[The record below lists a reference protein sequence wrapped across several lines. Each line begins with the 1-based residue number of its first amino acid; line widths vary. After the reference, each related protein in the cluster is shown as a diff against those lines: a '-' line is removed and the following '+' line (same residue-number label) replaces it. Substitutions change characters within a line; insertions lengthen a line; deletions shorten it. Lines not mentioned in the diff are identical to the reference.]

1 MNLRH
6 LVEAIRRSGGELEVG
21 AELGTLDLEILHV
34 TDQVSEAGPHSL
46 LVIPR
51 GAPTDTA
58 SKAAG
63 FGAGALLVEKPV
75 LADVPVVRVRNAR
88 RAMGVALG
96 ALHHYPTDRLLTTA
110 VLGRRDKTLTA
121 FMLGAMLSRNGIPT
135 GLLSSLLVNTGHA
148 ASGANGLP
156 EPTAAYDLLEDM
168 TKSGLGCAIVAL
180 PPSSETADYY
190 AGLSFDLAIWTE
202 SDAMSQS
209 PLQDLVP
216 DLKPHGRILSLDP
229 GLFPEESP
237 LQTPAEVVAQRQA
250 DQLEIGGE
258 AADFRAIRVADGKWV
273 LKPRR
278 GLTKLSGG
286 SLDAEEVIVRP
297 PSPGRAHLTAA
308 LLASA
313 AALLHGVTP
322 LGIAEALAR
331 FPGVFRRFQTVYSGP
346 FTVIDDHPAD
356 QIALVQALSDM
367 ADLASTNLI
376 PVVAVYGGLG
386 PRVNMSMAEKVV
398 QTLRTLGTERVIIV
412 ECRGDTPLW
421 AMASR
426 EERAA
431 FLAGCCTG
439 DLSVEYYS
447 YLEDGLKRALSLAR
461 EGDVVGLLGGDTLRR
476 GQLVLER
483 VLSARPDLLE
493 REPFDEME
501 RDPLVKPL
509 L

>member
-34 TDQVSEAGPHSL
+34 TDQVSEVGPHSL
-46 LVIPR
+46 LVIPK
-51 GAPTDTA
+51 GAPTDTV

-75 LADVPVVRVRNAR
+75 LADIPVVRVRNAR

-96 ALHHYPTDRLLTTA
+96 ALHRYPTDRLLATA
-110 VLGRRDKTLTA
+110 VLGRRGKTLTA
-121 FMLGAMLSRNGIPT
+121 FMLAAILSRNEIPT
-135 GLLSSLLVNTGHA
+135 GLLSSILINTGRA

-168 TKSGLGCAIVAL
+168 TKSGLGSAIVEL
-180 PPSSETADYY
+180 PPSVEATDYY
-190 AGLSFDLAIWTE
+190 AGLAFDLAICTE
-202 SDAMSQS
+202 SGAESLS
-209 PLQDLVP
+209 PPEDLVP
-216 DLKPHGRILSLDP
+216 DLKPHGRILCLDP
-229 GLFPEESP
+229 ELFPDESQ
-237 LQTPAEVVAQRQA
+237 LQPRAEVVAQRRA
-250 DQLEIGGE
+250 DQLVIGGE

-273 LKPRR
+273 LQPRR
-278 GLTKLSGG
+278 GLAGLSGG
-286 SLDAEEVIVRP
+286 SLDVAEVIVRP
-297 PSPGRAHLTAA
+297 PSPGRANLAAA

-313 AALLHGVTP
+313 AALLYGVTP
-322 LGIAEALAR
+322 SGVENALAR

-346 FTVIDDHPAD
+346 FTVIDDHPVD
-356 QIALVQALSDM
+356 PVSLVQSLTDM
-367 ADLASTNLI
+367 AGLTSTPLI
-376 PVVAVYGGLG
+376 PLVAVYGGLG
-386 PRVNMSMAEKVV
+386 PRFNMSMAEKLV
-398 QTLRTLGTERVIIV
+398 QTMQALGSKRAIIV
-412 ECRGDTPLW
+412 ECRGDAPLW

-431 FLAGCCTG
+431 FLAGCCSG

-447 YLEDGLKRALSLAR
+447 YLEDGLKRALSLA
-461 EGDVVGLLGGDTLRR
+461 EDGDVVGLLGGDTLRR

-483 VLSARPDLLE
+483 ALSARADLLE

-501 RDPLVKPL
+501 QEPLAKPL